1 LDAVILQEESE
12 KHDQG
17 IGGWTDEC
25 LHNNT
30 SSARENTR
38 RIITDLKPS
47 VAENRNRKTRQNFLQ
62 NVNINKFIL
71 LCE

>member
-1 LDAVILQEESE
+1 MIKELVDGQMNVSTITLHQPGKTQEE
-12 KHDQG
+12 
-17 IGGWTDEC
+17 
-25 LHNNT
+25 LL
-30 SSARENTR
+30 
-38 RIITDLKPS
+38 DLKPS